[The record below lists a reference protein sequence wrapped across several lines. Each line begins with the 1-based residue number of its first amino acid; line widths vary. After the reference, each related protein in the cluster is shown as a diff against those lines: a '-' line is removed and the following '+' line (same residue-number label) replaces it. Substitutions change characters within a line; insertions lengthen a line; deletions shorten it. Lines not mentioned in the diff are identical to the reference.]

1 MFPVSVSII
10 HLDTVGLAV
19 GASVGDLV
27 GFLVGDAVVG
37 LSVGFCV
44 GLTVGE
50 SVGFCVGSLTLTS
63 IQNKFAGYCV
73 HPGRSV
79 EVAVQNLP
87 SYGTSEPVPVP
98 VGFDWIVKPA
108 LETGVTG
115 GSKPAENDLEGT
127 IPTQKAPVTVIKLN
141 PKLAPETTFSPLTT
155 DCTGQ
160 VPKVPEDGP
169 SEAEFVLVITI
180 SKGPAKMSAQ
190 KRTSVI
196 YLDPVFSK
204 QVMTY

>member
-1 MFPVSVSII
+1 M
-10 HLDTVGLAV
+10 VGLAV

-63 IQNKFAGYCV
+63 IQKLFPGNCI
-73 HPGRSV
+73 HPGRAV

-87 SYGTSEPVPVP
+87 SYGTSGPVLVDS
-98 VGFDWIVKPA
+98 DWIIKPA
-108 LETGVTG
+108 LDTGVCG
-115 GSKPAENDLEGT
+115 GSTGNDFEGT
-127 IPTQKAPVTVIKLN
+127 IPTQKAPVTVIKSN
-141 PKLAPETTFSPLTT
+141 PKLAPVTTFSPVTT
-155 DCTGQ
+155 DFTGQ
-160 VPKVPEDGP
+160 VPKVPEVSEDGP
-169 SEAEFVLVITI
+169 LETEPSSVLVTTI
-180 SKGPAKMSAQ
+180 SKGPTKLSAQ